1 MNTTRIGKDNYKKKN
16 KTVQD
21 KLSPNDIKE
30 KLKDYIQ
37 TKNILKVPLRTHVR
51 YFITKDG
58 KQHFRLGGFLSR
70 KNKDKGYVILSN
82 NNITWSVQIKTATF
96 WKKLTIEE
104 IRMEYEK
111 SIEQLK
117 KENKQLKKTLKSI
130 KTQVTKSKE
139 KSKYKSKN

>member
-1 MNTTRIGKDNYKKKN
+1 M
-16 KTVQD
+16 
-21 KLSPNDIKE
+21 
-30 KLKDYIQ
+30 
-37 TKNILKVPLRTHVR
+37 
-51 YFITKDG
+51 
-58 KQHFRLGGFLSR
+58 
-70 KNKDKGYVILSN
+70 SN

-139 KSKYKSKN
+139 KSKYKSKNYK